1 MKKWFFIFL
10 LFPFVGFSQ
19 DCKLKK
25 ETDDF
30 THETKITT
38 GFVAFNETGN
48 RFLLSID
55 ANSKDVDFFFALPGN
70 GDAGCFDNSS
80 TSIISFEGSKVKSTY
95 RNTGSMNCE
104 GMFHVTFRNVRTTP
118 SALNKLAT
126 LKISSINFKGN
137 GKPIEIKL
145 KDEEKIAIM
154 QMAKCLVDESKT
166 LLK

>member
-1 MKKWFFIFL
+1 
-10 LFPFVGFSQ
+10 
-19 DCKLKK
+19 
-25 ETDDF
+25 
-30 THETKITT
+30 
-38 GFVAFNETGN
+38 
-48 RFLLSID
+48 
-55 ANSKDVDFFFALPGN
+55 
-70 GDAGCFDNSS
+70 
-80 TSIISFEGSKVKSTY
+80 
-95 RNTGSMNCE
+95 MNCE